1 MCKIFYQFLLDNK
14 IKFPVIVF
22 IDGHKSPVSLNLSEF
37 CSANQIELIA
47 LYPNST
53 HLTQPMDVGVFK
65 SLNSSFVTKAKDWR
79 TLKQYSKI
87 ERKDVAPIL
96 EDAIAAIKY
105 SELLVKAFRRSG
117 LFPFTVDHIEFS
129 RILPTVGEN
138 VATPAMT
145 RLQHFERLIGE
156 LVLNVFRLSPAVWT
170 GQLEYSALFSIWK
183 QMRVEASTTIAE
195 VDSNSPLEYDG
206 NFFFSKNQFVQL
218 FF

>member
-1 MCKIFYQFLLDNK
+1 M
-14 IKFPVIVF
+14 
-22 IDGHKSPVSLNLSEF
+22 
-37 CSANQIELIA
+37 
-47 LYPNST
+47 
-53 HLTQPMDVGVFK
+53 
-65 SLNSSFVTKAKDWR
+65 
-79 TLKQYSKI
+79 
-87 ERKDVAPIL
+87 APIL

-117 LFPFTVDHIEFS
+117 LFPFTVDNIEFS
-129 RILPTVGEN
+129 RILPTVGDASDTQEQLWVSQEN

-195 VDSNSPLEYDG
+195 VDSNSPLEYNG
-206 NFFFSKNQFVQL
+206 NFFFPKTSL
-218 FF
+218 FSCFFKKIHFYSQEFIAWTWILML